1 MCLSIQADAQVFISG
16 NLSFRFDACIS
27 VGGMHLVFERCRPAS
42 PAHLGSGDPAG
53 SAPGTGERLWSH
65 ARRSFCQLFRY
76 DINKQTPC
84 GVTDIPYMCLMHAF
98 MLLDF

>member
-1 MCLSIQADAQVFISG
+1 VFING
-16 NLSFRFDACIS
+16 NLSCRFDTCVS
-27 VGGMHLVFERCRPAS
+27 VGGMHLVFERRCPAS

-65 ARRSFCQLFRY
+65 ARRGFCQLFWY

-84 GVTDIPYMCLMHAF
+84 GITDIPYMCLMHAF
-98 MLLDF
+98 MLLYLKTQL